1 MSSVRDSLRYDLVQ
15 RHIESS
21 TNRKGAKIGKCDE
34 VPTVVLVLAV
44 SGGCDSIALFHSAL
58 ALTKENGTQTAD
70 DRGDDEAD
78 VKRRDNNTRLWLHL
92 GIDDAN
98 PKLNVFRV
106 PCELHVAHFNH
117 EQRGECSDGD
127 EEFVRHICMQNKI
140 PFHSYSW
147 SEKDC
152 LQESTPLP
160 TTEIGNGDDRYDAP
174 NETTNETASFT
185 QDVARKWRRR
195 KLKDLLSSLV
205 LSPKAMSCT
214 GSRWGAILTAHHR
227 DDADETILL
236 KLLRGSHLTNLWSM
250 DARSDGF
257 DLRLENDDD
266 MKNDYRTHAE
276 SHSTSSIGYF
286 AKPMLKL
293 RKLDVMK
300 YLTSRSLEWREDDS
314 NNSSKYNRNKIRNE
328 LVPLLS
334 EITGGDRALQ
344 VSVLT

>member
-1 MSSVRDSLRYDLVQ
+1 MRYDLVQ

-21 TNRKGAKIGKCDE
+21 TKSKGAKMGKCDD

-58 ALTKENGTQTAD
+58 ALTNKNGTQTANVS
-70 DRGDDEAD
+70 GDDGAD
-78 VKRRDNNTRLWLHL
+78 VNSRDKNQRLWLHL

-98 PKLNVFRV
+98 PKLNVFKV

-117 EQRGECSDGD
+117 EQRGEYSDGD
-127 EEFVRHICMQNKI
+127 EEFVRNICIQNKI

-160 TTEIGNGDDRYDAP
+160 NDAP
-174 NETTNETASFT
+174 NETTNEAASFT
-185 QDVARKWRRR
+185 QDMARKWRRR
-195 KLKDLLSSLV
+195 KLKELLSSLV
-205 LSPKAMSCT
+205 LSPKAMSCN

-257 DLRLENDDD
+257 DLRLGNDDD
-266 MKNDYRTHAE
+266 MKNDYLAHPE
-276 SHSTSSIGYF
+276 SSTSSIGYF

-300 YLTSRSLEWREDDS
+300 YLTSRSLEWREDGS
-314 NNSSKYNRNKIRNE
+314 NNSSKYKRNKIRNE

-344 VSVLT
+344 VSVLTLSVS